1 MIYDLG
7 KLQAIKQPSVTGF
20 TLPSSVKNDNLDWEN
35 SVGLPLTTDK
45 MIVFAPA
52 VGLMD
57 GTGDPGDVLKG
68 PMMAGVIITDQ
79 NKVLVMESEPTG
91 GDSFGWTAY
100 LYREK
105 KERKAF
111 LVGEGK
117 ITITKGSATIES
129 SVKTVYDDIPG
140 SPGCTASAGVTTTIP
155 TSGQGG
161 GTIVVTG
168 QININ

>member
-91 GDSFGWTAY
+91 GV
-100 LYREK
+100 
-105 KERKAF
+105 
-111 LVGEGK
+111 VGEGK